1 MSCSNG
7 SPPVKRA
14 KLSSTFDNSSQNSNQ
29 AAKKMTETKN
39 GASDDIDEG
48 LYSRQ
53 LYVLGHEAMR
63 KMAHSN
69 VLISGLNGLGV
80 EIAKNVVLGGV
91 KSVTLHDTKNA
102 TMSDLSSQFFLRK
115 EDIGKNRAEITTPRV
130 AELNT
135 YVPVNC
141 NTDPLKE
148 SFLNQFQVVVLLNN
162 SLEDQVRFGE
172 YCHSQGIKFISASTY
187 GLFGQV
193 FCDFGE
199 QFVVSDLDGEQCLSC
214 MVAAIDKTEQ
224 GVVTGLDE
232 TRHGFNDGDYVT
244 FSEVKGMTELNG
256 CAPRKIKVLGPYTFS
271 IGDTT
276 SFSDYERGGIATQV
290 KMPQTFK
297 YKSIKNSLAE
307 PEFLLTDFA
316 KFDRPGVLHIAFQ
329 ALDKFVSSTGALPKP
344 RSNEDAESF
353 VKLFKEVNEACKAKV
368 EEFDEEVLKEFAFTA
383 QGNVCPMQAFIGGCT
398 AQEVMKACTGKF
410 TPLNQWLYFDALE
423 CLPKDK
429 TSLTEAACAPKGS
442 RYDGQIAIFGE
453 AFQETM
459 NNLRYFL
466 VGAGAIGCEMLK
478 NWAMMGLG
486 TGDRGMIHVTDM
498 DHIEKSNL
506 NRQFL
511 FRPGDVEKPK
521 STTAANAA
529 KAMNPN
535 LKIQAKQDR
544 VGNETEQIFT
554 DGFFNELDGVANA
567 LDNIDARMYMDR
579 RCVYYCKPLLE
590 SGTLGTKGNI
600 QVVLPHMTES
610 YSSSQD
616 PPEKSIPVC
625 TVKNF
630 PNAIE
635 HTLQWAREDFEK
647 EFVDD
652 METTRQ
658 YLRDP
663 KFLERTRKLQG
674 GQPMDIL
681 ECVRRV
687 LNDEKPNS
695 FDDCVKLARHM
706 FARNY
711 TNRIK
716 QLLFNFPPD
725 QTTSTGALFWSGP
738 KKCPTAIEWDASNE
752 LHLDYVVACANLKA
766 NVFGLK
772 QSRDRNYIKQVAMSV
787 EVPKFEPK
795 SGVKIEVNESEVG
808 QSSGETSSAEDLENL
823 VKQLPAPSSLAKL
836 QISPLDFEKDDDS
849 NFHMDYIV
857 AASNMR
863 ANNYSIPEADRHKSK
878 LIAGRIIPAIA
889 TTTSMVVGLVCI
901 ELLKIAQGHK
911 EMEIYKNGFCNLAL
925 PFFAFSEPIA
935 PPKNK
940 YYDKS
945 FTLWD
950 RFDIKGE
957 MTLQQFLD
965 YFQNELKLE
974 ITMLSQGVCMLYSFF
989 MQPAKR
995 KERLALTMSDL
1006 VKSVSKKPIPAHVN
1020 ALVLEI
1026 CCNDTDGEDVEVPFV
1041 NYVLPK

>member
-91 KSVTLHDTKNA
+91 KSVTLHDTNNA

-329 ALDKFVSSTGALPKP
+329 ALDKFVSSTGTLPKP

>member
-1 MSCSNG
+1 MS
-7 SPPVKRA
+7 
-14 KLSSTFDNSSQNSNQ
+14 
-29 AAKKMTETKN
+29 AAKN
-39 GASDDIDEG
+39 GANDDIDES

-91 KSVTLHDTKNA
+91 KSVTLHDTKPA
-102 TMSDLSSQFFLRK
+102 TMMDLSSQFFLRE
-115 EDIGKNRAEITTPRV
+115 EDIGKNRAEVTMPRV
-130 AELNT
+130 AELNS
-135 YVPVNC
+135 YVPVSC
-141 NTDPLKE
+141 NTEPLKDD
-148 SFLNQFQVVVLLNN
+148 FLDQFQVVVLLNR
-162 SLEDQVRFGE
+162 SMEDQARIGE
-172 YCHSQGIKFISASTY
+172 YCHLKNIKFITASTY

-199 QFVVSDLDGEQCLSC
+199 EFVVSDTDGEQCLSC
-214 MVAAIDKTEQ
+214 MVAAIDKSEQ
-224 GVVTGLDE
+224 GIVAGLDE
-232 TRHGFNDGDYVT
+232 TRHGLNDGDYVT

-256 CAPRKIKVLGPYTFS
+256 CTPRKIKVLGPYTFS
-271 IGDTT
+271 IGDT
-276 SFSDYERGGIATQV
+276 SNLSEYERGGIATQV

-297 YKSIKNSLAE
+297 YKSIKKALLE
-307 PEFLLTDFA
+307 PEILMTDFA
-316 KFDRPGVLHIAFQ
+316 KWDRPGVLHIAFQ
-329 ALDKFVSSTGALPKP
+329 ALDKFVSSTGDLPKP
-344 RSNEDAESF
+344 RSKADAETF
-353 VKLFKEVNEACKAKV
+353 VKLFKEINDASPAKV
-368 EEFDEEVLKEFAFTA
+368 DEFDEEVLNELAFTA

-429 TSLTEAACAPKGS
+429 TTLTEKSCAPKGT
-442 RYDGQIAIFGE
+442 RYDGQIAIFGDT
-453 AFQETM
+453 FQDTM

-486 TGDRGMIHVTDM
+486 TGERGQIHVTDM

-521 STTAANAA
+521 SSTAAKAA

-535 LKIQAKQDR
+535 LRIIAREDR
-544 VGNETEQIFT
+544 VGPETEKVFT
-554 DGFFNELDGVANA
+554 DEFFEELDGVTNA

-600 QVVLPHMTES
+600 QVVLPHVSES

-647 EFVDD
+647 EFHDD
-652 METTRQ
+652 IETVRQ
-658 YLRDP
+658 YLTDA
-663 KFLERTRKLQG
+663 KFVDRTLKLQG
-674 GQPMDIL
+674 GQPHDIL

-687 LNDEKPNS
+687 LKDEKPNS
-695 FDDCVKLARHM
+695 FDDCISLARHM

-711 TNRIK
+711 TNKIK
-716 QLLFNFPPD
+716 QLLFNFPQD
-725 QTTSTGALFWSGP
+725 QTTTSGALFWSGP
-738 KKCPTAIEWDASNE
+738 KKCPTAIEWDASNT
-752 LHLDYVVACANLKA
+752 LHLDYVVSCANLKA
-766 NVFGLK
+766 KMFGLK
-772 QSRDRNYIKQVAMSV
+772 QNGDRDYIKKVALAV
-787 EVPKFEPK
+787 NVPTFEPR

-808 QSSGETSSAEDLENL
+808 QSSGETSSADDLVNL
-823 VKQLPAPSSLAKL
+823 QKALPAVSSLANLKV
-836 QISPLDFEKDDDS
+836 SPLDFEKDDDS

-857 AASNMR
+857 AASNLR

-889 TTTSMVVGLVCI
+889 TTTSMIVGLVCF
-901 ELLKIAQGHK
+901 ELLKLAQGHR
-911 EMEIYKNGFCNLAL
+911 EIERFKNGFCNLAL

-940 YYDKS
+940 YYDTE

-950 RFDIKGE
+950 RFEIQGE

-965 YFQNELKLE
+965 HFQNDLKLE

-995 KERLALTMSDL
+995 KERLTLKMSEL
-1006 VKSVSKKPIPAHVN
+1006 VKVVSKKPIPPHVN

-1026 CCNDTDGEDVEVPFV
+1026 CCNDLEGEDVEVP
-1041 NYVLPK
+1041 YVKYNLPK